1 MFHSFNKNFQA
12 VIVESFSDVIWKY
25 NLRHLLLFLNYSKL
39 LGLQNAYSLSSNSIG
54 MNGLEV
60 LETIERLFSSGDAA
74 HTMKKRRWLDEKG
87 GEMC

>member
-1 MFHSFNKNFQA
+1 M
-12 VIVESFSDVIWKY
+12 IVESFSDVIWKY
-25 NLRHLLLFLNYSKL
+25 NLRLLLLFLNYSKL
-39 LGLQNAYSLSSNSIG
+39 LGLQNAYSLSPISIG

-60 LETIERLFSSGDAA
+60 LETIERLFSSADAA